1 MVVAYENPDIRQ
13 TGDGCLT
20 LFHPG
25 YGQTY
30 HSMHGALQEARHVFL
45 QEALVEERLKQGHA
59 LRILEVGFGL
69 GLNFILTCQTAMRYA
84 APIHYVAL
92 EADLLSSGQLGQL
105 HYAEELD
112 IPALGEALLSWRS
125 QFPDHM
131 AQGRYEFQFGELIR
145 LELHLGDACHFETD
159 ERFDAVYLDAFSP
172 DQNPELWTEPF
183 LKRLA
188 KVMLPGGHLTT
199 YSAKGSVRRAL
210 EAAGFIVRKRPGPP
224 GKREMLLGIKPD

>member
-1 MVVAYENPDIRQ
+1 MLMADENCEIRQ

-25 YGQTY
+25 YAQTY

-45 QEALVEERLKQGHA
+45 QEAFVEERLKSGRA
-59 LRILEVGFGL
+59 TRILEVGFGL
-69 GLNFILTCQTAMRYA
+69 GLNFILTCQTAIRYST
-84 APIHYVAL
+84 PIFYVAL
-92 EADLLSSGQLGQL
+92 EADLLTSGQLGQL

-112 IPALGEALLSWRS
+112 IPALGDALLSWRA

-131 AQGRYEFQFGELIR
+131 DEGCYEFQFGELIQ

-159 ERFDAVYLDAFSP
+159 ERFDVVYLDAFSP
-172 DQNPELWTEPF
+172 DQNPELWTESF

-188 KVMLPGGHLTT
+188 EVMLPGGHLTT

-224 GKREMLLGIKPD
+224 GKREMLMATKPD